1 MPTKHFFGISA
12 LALATLASAQD
23 SPRYGRD
30 KFRQLDQELPTP
42 NEQRTASGAPGHAYW
57 QMKADYDIHVE
68 ITEPV
73 ANAGGASGA
82 ELPKLTGRETIT
94 YHNQSPDKLEYL
106 WLQLDQNIFEPNS
119 DANLIRTGTLG
130 DSVSLSQVDKWV
142 NPFEGGYK
150 ITSVTDASGGKL
162 KYTINKTMMRVDL
175 PKPLAPGATFSFKLT
190 WWNWI
195 NDRFKWGGRAG
206 YEYFPEEDNYIFTI
220 AHFYPRMAAYMD
232 YSGWMH
238 KQFLGQGEFTLDFG
252 DYTLS
257 ITAPSDHIVAATGE
271 WANASSVLT
280 STQQKRL
287 AQARTS
293 DKPVMIVTPQEAL
306 DNEKE
311 RGKGTKTWV
320 FKSKNVRDVAFASSR
335 KFIWDAMNQPVKT
348 NNVLCMS
355 YYPKE
360 GNPLWEQYSTKVV
373 AHTIKTYSKFTAD
386 YIYPVAISVHTDRI
400 GMEYPM
406 ICFNGGRPEKDG
418 TYSERTK
425 YGMIGVI
432 THEVGHNFFPMII
445 NSDERQWTWMDEGL
459 NTFVQYLTEQ
469 EWDKDYPSW
478 RGKPRN
484 IVDYM
489 KGDPNAAPD
498 KVKARIEPIMTNSE
512 SITQFGNNAYG
523 KPCTAL
529 NILRETVMGRELF
542 DHAFKTYCDRW
553 KFKHPTP
560 ADFFRT
566 MEDASGV
573 DLDWFWRGWFYTTD
587 HVDLSIEKLRYKR
600 LSPRDPVLAEKAKR
614 EEKSR
619 EVPDISRQ
627 RNIDSGLEF
636 VVDKDPATRDFY
648 NSYDPLTAT
657 ERDMAAYEKWKKSL
671 KPEELALLNE
681 DLHLYELSFKNI
693 GGLVMPLI
701 LEWEY
706 ADGTKE
712 VERIPAEI
720 WKTSDDVSKV
730 FVKRKEVKA
739 VTLDPFLET
748 ADCDLNN
755 NSWPPR
761 MVPTRFDVFK
771 EREREWSRPN
781 PMQMERNRQT
791 GGEMKGQ

>member
-1 MPTKHFFGISA
+1 MFTIRPIRSIGLLLS
-12 LALATLASAQD
+12 LATLGLGAQD

-57 QMKADYDIHVE
+57 QMKADYNITVE
-68 ITEPV
+68 IDE
-73 ANAGGASGA
+73 SG
-82 ELPKLTGRETIT
+82 ETPKLTGKETIT

-106 WLQLDQNIFEPNS
+106 WLQLDQNIFEPGS
-119 DANLIRTGTLG
+119 DANMIRTGTIG
-130 DSVSLSQVDKWV
+130 DSVSVDQVAKWV
-142 NPFEGGYK
+142 KPFDGGYK
-150 ITSVTDASGGKL
+150 ITAVTDANGGKL
-162 KYTINKTMMRVDL
+162 RYTINKTMMRIDL
-175 PKPLAPGATFSFKLT
+175 PKPLAPGATYAFKVE

-195 NDRFKWGGRAG
+195 NDRSKWGGRGG
-206 YEYFPEEDNYIFTI
+206 YEHFPEEDNNIYTI
-220 AHFYPRMAAYMD
+220 AQFYPRMAAYMD

-238 KQFLGQGEFTLDFG
+238 KQFLGSGEFTLDFG

-257 ITAPSDHIVAATGE
+257 ITVPADHIVGATGE
-271 WANASSVLT
+271 WQNASTVLT
-280 STQQKRL
+280 GEQQKRL

-293 DKPVMIVTPQEAL
+293 DKPVMMVTPQEAL

-311 RGKGTKTWV
+311 KTTAKKTWV
-320 FKSKNVRDVAFASSR
+320 YKSTNVRDVAFATSR
-335 KFIWDAMNQPVKT
+335 KFIWDAMNQPVK
-348 NNVLCMS
+348 NHNVLCMS

-373 AHTIKTYSKFTAD
+373 AHTIKTYSKFTCD
-386 YIYPVAISVHTDRI
+386 YIYPVAISVHTDRM

-469 EWDKDYPSW
+469 EWDRDYPSW

-529 NILRETVMGRELF
+529 NILRETIMGRELF
-542 DHAFKTYCDRW
+542 DHAFKNYCERW

-560 ADFFRT
+560 ADFFRS
-566 MEDASGV
+566 MEDASAV

-587 HVDLSIEKLRYKR
+587 HVDMSIESLKYKR
-600 LSPRDPVLAEKAKR
+600 MDPRDPLQAEKFKR
-614 EEKSR
+614 EDKSR
-619 EVPDISRQ
+619 EVVDISRE
-627 RNIDSGLEF
+627 RNKTDVPQ
-636 VVDKDPATRDFY
+636 VVVERDAATKDFY

-657 ERDMAAYEKWKKSL
+657 EREIAEFEKWKKNL

-693 GGLVMPLI
+693 GGLVMPVI

-712 VERIPAEI
+712 IERIPAEI
-720 WKTSDDVSKV
+720 WKTADEVSKV
-730 FVKRKEVKA
+730 FVKRKDVKS
-739 VTLDPFLET
+739 VTLDPLLET

-755 NSWPPR
+755 NSWPPH
-761 MVPTRFDVFK
+761 MVPTRFDIFK
-771 EREREWSRPN
+771 ERDWKAPN
-781 PMQMERNRQT
+781 PMQLERKQM
-791 GGEMKGQ
+791 EMKGQ